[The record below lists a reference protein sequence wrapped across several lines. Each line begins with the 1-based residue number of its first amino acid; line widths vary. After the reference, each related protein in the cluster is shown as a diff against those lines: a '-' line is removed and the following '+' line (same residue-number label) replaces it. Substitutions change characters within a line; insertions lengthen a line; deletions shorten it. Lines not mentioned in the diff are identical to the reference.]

1 MSALSRFVSPA
12 LVGLSLSFTLSA
24 SLLLGLTGAATAQSL
39 RDRDDLDTIRASTL
53 GAYSFL
59 DLAGAG
65 DQLSN
70 NAYRLLFSQPYD
82 TYDWNI
88 IESGYR
94 LLLALTLDADH
105 DGRAALLAAAV
116 ARNAGRADHARA
128 LAVEALDLLDSP
140 RDINLAQTVLRLADN
155 SGDEALSYDL
165 EWQLRE
171 LTGEVSLF
179 GPAKSWTA
187 QQGDFA
193 QLCLLFSRPLQAAHR
208 VDYRELI
215 TLSPRPSVEHYVVKG
230 NGRELCIV
238 GAGFAET
245 YDITIRE
252 GLKSA
257 GGTRMRESVTLSLQ
271 TPDAPRK
278 WPCPVRATCCRLR
291 AASWCRWKR

>member
-12 LVGLSLSFTLSA
+12 LVGLSLSFILSA

-70 NAYRLLFSQPYD
+70 NTYRLLFSQPYD

-116 ARNAGRADHARA
+116 ARNAGRPIMRAR
-128 LAVEALDLLDSP
+128 
-140 RDINLAQTVLRLADN
+140 
-155 SGDEALSYDL
+155 
-165 EWQLRE
+165 W
-171 LTGEVSLF
+171 
-179 GPAKSWTA
+179 
-187 QQGDFA
+187 
-193 QLCLLFSRPLQAAHR
+193 
-208 VDYRELI
+208 
-215 TLSPRPSVEHYVVKG
+215 
-230 NGRELCIV
+230 
-238 GAGFAET
+238 
-245 YDITIRE
+245 
-252 GLKSA
+252 
-257 GGTRMRESVTLSLQ
+257 
-271 TPDAPRK
+271 
-278 WPCPVRATCCRLR
+278 RLR
-291 AASWCRWKR
+291 RWTCSTAPATSIWRRRSSGWLTTAAMRR

>member
-12 LVGLSLSFTLSA
+12 LVGLSLPLSFILSA

-70 NAYRLLFSQPYD
+70 NTYRLLFSQPYD

-128 LAVEALDLLDSP
+128 LAVEALKIFNEKNIDDLVVVN
-140 RDINLAQTVLRLADN
+140 RK
-155 SGDEALSYDL
+155 DEPVGLIDL
-165 EWQLRE
+165 QDL
-171 LTGEVSLF
+171 
-179 GPAKSWTA
+179 PK
-187 QQGDFA
+187 
-193 QLCLLFSRPLQAAHR
+193 
-208 VDYRELI
+208 
-215 TLSPRPSVEHYVVKG
+215 
-230 NGRELCIV
+230 
-238 GAGFAET
+238 
-245 YDITIRE
+245 
-252 GLKSA
+252 LKL
-257 GGTRMRESVTLSLQ
+257 M
-271 TPDAPRK
+271 
-278 WPCPVRATCCRLR
+278 
-291 AASWCRWKR
+291 